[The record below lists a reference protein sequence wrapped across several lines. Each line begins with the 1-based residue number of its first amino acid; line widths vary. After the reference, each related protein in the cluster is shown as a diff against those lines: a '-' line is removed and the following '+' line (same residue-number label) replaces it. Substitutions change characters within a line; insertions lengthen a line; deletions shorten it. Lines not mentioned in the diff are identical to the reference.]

1 MAGCPGN
8 WNKAQGTFRRCGE
21 AGVWKAVPVTLTVT
35 MTDIGYYSIDRTT
48 TE

>member
-8 WNKAQGTFRRCGE
+8 WNKAQTIFWRWSE
-21 AGVWKAVPVTLTVT
+21 AGVWKAVPVTLTVI
-35 MTDIGYYSIDRTT
+35 MADSGYYSIDRTT